1 MESTV
6 ILTVMSLLISIL
18 YHNCIKL
25 NYPVK
30 AGKGHG
36 IF

>member
-1 MESTV
+1 MKSTV
-6 ILTVMSLLISIL
+6 VLTVMSLLISIL
-18 YHNCIKL
+18 YHNCIRL

-30 AGKGHG
+30 AGKGHC